1 MLKTIT
7 VFCGSS
13 LDAPEKY
20 ALAAENA
27 GRVIARQGRRLVYG
41 SSSMGLMGRVAKG
54 AQQEGGYVIAV
65 NVEHFR
71 DIPYTLP
78 TDEYEVEKTMQSR
91 KVRLIER
98 GDACIALPGGIG
110 TLDELT
116 EACCMNLIGT
126 MDKPVGLL
134 NVDGFFDGF
143 LQQLKRAAEDSLL
156 PWEEL
161 NRLCVS
167 PDIEE
172 LLRMMDALEK

>member
-1 MLKTIT
+1 MLKSIT
-7 VFCGSS
+7 VFCGSA

-20 ALAAENA
+20 ALAAEHA
-27 GRVIARQGRRLVYG
+27 GRIIARQGRRLVYG

-78 TDEYEVEKTMQSR
+78 TDEYVVESTMQSR
-91 KVRLIER
+91 KVRLIET

-116 EACCMNLIGT
+116 EVCCMNQVGT
-126 MDKPVGLL
+126 VNKPVGLL
-134 NVDGFFDGF
+134 NVDGYFDGF
-143 LQQLKRAAEDSLL
+143 LLQLQRAAEDRLL
-156 PWEEL
+156 PREEL

-172 LLRMMDALEK
+172 LLRLLDAMEQ